1 MHQLTIHKLG
11 PIQDCQLPIRQY
23 TVLTG
28 YQASGKS
35 TIAKAVYFFRSLQE
49 DLFRLILRRG
59 LLGEQQG
66 YGDPDG
72 NRTARTLT
80 GAFQS
85 HVRNKFL
92 STFGTSFCMEQGMRL
107 HYRYGEGVE
116 VTVRLKRIENHLT
129 PNFVWVEY
137 SQSIRAFLQSHEG
150 VRDQQ
155 TLRKELAELFRDP
168 FETVYIPAGRSV
180 LTVLGSQFNYF
191 YSTMDDTQKRLL
203 DTCTRDYLERVMRL
217 RPQFADGV
225 EGLLAGTMV
234 TAAQGELY
242 QQALALIEQ
251 ILRGR
256 YTAADGEERI
266 WVDKERYVKINFAS
280 SGQQEIVWILNLLF
294 YYLIQQRP
302 VFFLVEEPE
311 SHLFP
316 ASQKAVVELLALVAN
331 AGHGVL
337 MTTHSPY
344 VLGAVNNLLYAGTVG
359 REHGPEAGQI
369 VPPGEWI
376 DSSACEAR
384 FVEKGGAEDCMDR
397 ELMQIDNA
405 RLDQISRSINE
416 EYDALFA
423 VEERGM
429 GPCR

>member
-49 DLFRLILRRG
+49 DLFQRILRRG
-59 LLGEQQG
+59 MLGYVSG
-66 YGDPDG
+66 GDSRP
-72 NRTARTLT
+72 ARTLT
-80 GAFQS
+80 GEFES
-85 HVRNKFL
+85 CVRNKFL
-92 STFGTSFCMEQGMRL
+92 STFGTSYCMDQGMRL

-116 VTVRLKRIENHLT
+116 VTIRLKRSDAYLT

-137 SQSIRAFLQSHEG
+137 TQPIRAFLQSHEG
-150 VRDQQ
+150 VQDQR
-155 TLRKELAELFRDP
+155 TLRKELAELFQDP

-203 DTCTRDYLERVMRL
+203 DTCTRDYLERVMKL

-225 EGLLAGTMV
+225 EGLLAGRRM
-234 TAAQGELY
+234 TAEQQDLY
-242 QQALALIEQ
+242 QQALARISQ
-251 ILRGR
+251 ILKGR
-256 YTAADGEERI
+256 YTAVDGEERI